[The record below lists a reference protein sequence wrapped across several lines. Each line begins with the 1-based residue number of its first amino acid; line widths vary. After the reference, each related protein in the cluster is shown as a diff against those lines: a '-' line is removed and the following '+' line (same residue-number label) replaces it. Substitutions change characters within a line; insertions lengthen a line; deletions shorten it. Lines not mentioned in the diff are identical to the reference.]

1 MSARTEGVTHPSI
14 DELLK
19 TTESKYS
26 LVIYAARRA
35 RQITGYYSQ
44 VGEYALEYVGPLV
57 DSHPQEKP
65 MSIALREI
73 HAGMLVASVED
84 PAQAAE
90 RVRAEASAAA
100 AAAEAV
106 EIAEA
111 VEVADAVEAVK
122 VAEAVEAVE
131 AVEQS
136 ESSETE
142 PEATITELPTEG
154 SN

>member
-84 PAQAAE
+84 PAEAAE
-90 RVRAEASAAA
+90 RAKAEAEAAA
-100 AAAEAV
+100 AAAESM
-106 EIAEA
+106 EA
-111 VEVADAVEAVK
+111 LERD
-122 VAEAVEAVE
+122 
-131 AVEQS
+131 
-136 ESSETE
+136 ESAETE
-142 PEATITELPTEG
+142 TEASISELPTEG

>member
-1 MSARTEGVTHPSI
+1 MIARTEGVTHPSI
-14 DELLK
+14 DELL
-19 TTESKYS
+19 TATESKYS
-26 LVIYAARRA
+26 LVVYAARRA

-73 HAGMLVASVED
+73 HAGMLVTSVED
-84 PAQAAE
+84 PAEVVE
-90 RVRAEASAAA
+90 RAQAEAVAAAAVAA

-106 EIAEA
+106 EASETAE
-111 VEVADAVEAVK
+111 VEVD
-122 VAEAVEAVE
+122 
-131 AVEQS
+131 
-136 ESSETE
+136 
-142 PEATITELPTEG
+142 ATISELPTEG

>member
-14 DELLK
+14 DELLQS
-19 TTESKYS
+19 TESKYS

-44 VGEYALEYVGPLV
+44 VGEFALEYVGPLV

-73 HAGMLVASVED
+73 HAGMLVATVED

-90 RVRAEASAAA
+90 RAQAEAA
-100 AAAEAV
+100 AAAEA
-106 EIAEA
+106 IEA
-111 VEVADAVEAVK
+111 A
-122 VAEAVEAVE
+122 E

-136 ESSETE
+136 ESTDTE
-142 PEATITELPTEG
+142 SEATISELPTEG